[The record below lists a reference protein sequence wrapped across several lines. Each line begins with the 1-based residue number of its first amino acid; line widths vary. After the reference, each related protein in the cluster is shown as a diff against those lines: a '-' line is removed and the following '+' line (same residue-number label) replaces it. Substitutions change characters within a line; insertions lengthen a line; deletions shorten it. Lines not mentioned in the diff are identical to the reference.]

1 VSVPICAERPFRF
14 SLPSPSPS
22 HLRVLVLNPC
32 TVQRPTQ
39 WSALFIK
46 TMPFPV
52 AHPAAVLPLRR
63 YCPRYLSFPALV
75 VGSLS
80 PDLGYLFGHL
90 HADWFSHRFWAGSF
104 GFWPRPTPAYRPYSP
119 GDRHGRGDAWVRCR
133 HNLALCPEAALGKMR
148 LDLNDRQTSP
158 FKLRHGLGGDAGVP
172 PRLPRED
179 KGTPTYTRG
188 DHLPR
193 TRPYQ
198 GYQVALGWLSQ
209 INFHRL
215 IAHETNLPT
224 NPAAVRPI

>member
-52 AHPAAVLPLRR
+52 AHLAAVLPLRR

-90 HADWFSHRFWAGSF
+90 HTDWFSHRFWAGSF
-104 GFWPRPTPAYRPYSP
+104 GFWPRRTPASRPYSP
-119 GDRHGRGDAWVRCR
+119 GDRHRRGGTWVCCR

-148 LDLNDRQTSP
+148 FELNHRQARAI
-158 FKLRHGLGGDAGVP
+158 KLGHGLRGDAAVP

-179 KGTPTYTRG
+179 KGTLTNERG
-188 DHLPR
+188 SDHRKTAP
-193 TRPYQ
+193 P
-198 GYQVALGWLSQ
+198 
-209 INFHRL
+209 
-215 IAHETNLPT
+215 
-224 NPAAVRPI
+224 